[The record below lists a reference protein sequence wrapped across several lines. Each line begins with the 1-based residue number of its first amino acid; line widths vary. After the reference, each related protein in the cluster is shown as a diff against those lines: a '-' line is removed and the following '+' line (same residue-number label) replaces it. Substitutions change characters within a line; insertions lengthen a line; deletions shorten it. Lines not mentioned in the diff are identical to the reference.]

1 MDNAPIK
8 AFYLDDGATEMHW
21 ASVVRLRDWEAL
33 PYVWRSPLWTL
44 RRHHWNFG
52 DERSRIW
59 AITENDAKDIAV
71 VAAEAAFWDFPLTRL
86 KSVAAHEGVALEAST
101 SLCDALVALIS
112 TFLKC
117 GEERALEIMAI
128 RLQSPSAHI
137 SATYTE
143 LLDCR
148 EALFFHVE
156 RRREGHPRRP
166 AGRGQVRGQGRAIV
180 CAMARQYAGCE

>member
-1 MDNAPIK
+1 M
-8 AFYLDDGATEMHW
+8 
-21 ASVVRLRDWEAL
+21 
-33 PYVWRSPLWTL
+33 
-44 RRHHWNFG
+44 
-52 DERSRIW
+52 
-59 AITENDAKDIAV
+59 
-71 VAAEAAFWDFPLTRL
+71 VAAEAAFWGFPLTRL

-148 EALFFHVE
+148 EALCSCR

-166 AGRGQVRGQGRAIV
+166 AGRGQVRGQGRATF
-180 CAMARQYAGCE
+180 CAMARQYAEGEWGSRAPS